1 MNTESEALHAV
12 ITVMVPNGGIATVGK
27 GAGAPVADACC
38 VVGVATEYPCRD
50 PAELNPTQPTGP
62 PPSDAIHH
70 RKKPLKKLKETKK
83 STKNKH
89 LQMRCF
95 LN

>member
-50 PAELNPTQPTGP
+50 HAELNPNPRG
-62 PPSDAIHH
+62 
-70 RKKPLKKLKETKK
+70 RRR
-83 STKNKH
+83 
-89 LQMRCF
+89 QMRF
-95 LN
+95 TIANNHSRN